1 MCDSIRTTKSTVKPF
16 ALSDQRELEV
26 IALDGEI
33 RKHVVFFLLLDGTR
47 NPRIYREK
55 KNRNN
60 RIQWLYISLLSRKQ
74 GNKKRN
80 YTYISSDETRW
91 TIRNGQTHTQ

>member
-33 RKHVVFFLLLDGTR
+33 RKHVVFFYFWMEQETR
-47 NPRIYREK
+47 GFTEK
-55 KNRNN
+55 K
-60 RIQWLYISLLSRKQ
+60 Q
-74 GNKKRN
+74 
-80 YTYISSDETRW
+80 E
-91 TIRNGQTHTQ
+91 